1 MSINKQKLFDPYSVE
16 IEEASEVSEIL
27 EYTDVL
33 STISKTLI
41 EYRKKLNLSQK
52 ELADKLEVNQ
62 SMISKLESGRYNAT
76 LKMLLKISYS
86 LQNNS
91 NFFIE
96 LLDKIKNTFMIK
108 YNYNNVRIN
117 KKYDYSIELTETG
130 LYNNEKQYKTCNKM
144 EKEIKYKIG

>member
-16 IEEASEVSEIL
+16 IEESSEVSEIL

-33 STISKTLI
+33 ATISKTLM

-76 LKMLLKISYS
+76 FKMILKISFL

-96 LLDKIKNTFMIK
+96 VLDKIKNIFMIK

-117 KKYDYSIELTETG
+117 KKYDYTIELTELS
-130 LYNNEKQYKTCNKM
+130 LYNNDKAYKTCNNI
-144 EKEIKYKIG
+144 EKEIKYRIG